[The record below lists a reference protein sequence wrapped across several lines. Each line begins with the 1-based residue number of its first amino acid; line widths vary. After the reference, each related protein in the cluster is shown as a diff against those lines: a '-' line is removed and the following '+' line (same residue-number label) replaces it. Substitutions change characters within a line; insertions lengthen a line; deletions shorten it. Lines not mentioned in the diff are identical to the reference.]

1 MRVNNSTIAPFVDQK
16 SMVWQQQTFVEH
28 SKYASAIANFLTKK
42 GKKKDLGTLFNDLT
56 RDSIANN
63 FVTDVY
69 CRYLK
74 ILYQIAFF
82 YKI

>member
-1 MRVNNSTIAPFVDQK
+1 MPKDQIPCEF
-16 SMVWQQQTFVEH
+16 SFHLDMAT
-28 SKYASAIANFLTKK
+28 
-42 GKKKDLGTLFNDLT
+42 TLFNDLT